1 MLGSCGRGRVRYMA
15 MCLLRNPRPP
25 RPSYTCPF
33 GCPWHEQIT
42 CPTVN
47 CMAREPGTY
56 HHMAHQSCYSVRPQ
70 RHLFAL

>member
-1 MLGSCGRGRVRYMA
+1 MA